1 MSEKEMITYHMER
14 HIGIISENPN
24 SGWTTELNLISWNG
38 KPAKLDL
45 RSWSPD
51 HTKMGKGLTG
61 KRFTLVVHRKGR
73 EKGSPRSMSQ
83 QG

>member
-1 MSEKEMITYHMER
+1 MSEKEMITYHVER

-51 HTKMGKGLTG
+51 HTKMGKGLTLT
-61 KRFTLVVHRKGR
+61 RSEALVLRELLNTL
-73 EKGSPRSMSQ
+73 
-83 QG
+83 

>member
-1 MSEKEMITYHMER
+1 MNEKEKITYNVER
-14 HIGIISENPN
+14 HIGIIAENPA

-51 HTKMGKGLTG
+51 HTKMGKGLTLT
-61 KRFTLVVHRKGR
+61 RNEALVLRELLNTL
-73 EKGSPRSMSQ
+73 
-83 QG
+83 